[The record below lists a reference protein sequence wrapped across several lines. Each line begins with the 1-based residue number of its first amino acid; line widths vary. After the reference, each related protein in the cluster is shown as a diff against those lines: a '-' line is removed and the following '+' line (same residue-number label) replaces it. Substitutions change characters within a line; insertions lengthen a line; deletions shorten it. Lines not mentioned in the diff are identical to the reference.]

1 MMRKSLS
8 SFLLACAFALPGAV
22 FVPAVADD
30 SSVSAEER
38 ALEQTLSEHEPI
50 AEGRVEIS
58 SGHVD
63 MGPKYVD
70 GTWTLMF
77 HDDHAETPVWR
88 RAEDVVLKGDDT
100 SLLPKPDDERY
111 SFVKA
116 DAGDDVYVIPQTELA
131 GVVWPGWNTQDPEV
145 VSRLGQGVTLTL
157 EKVEGPGQFTL
168 YLENGNFSAPQ
179 VLWSSDRPEPQDI
192 WVEPNTHTHANWVF
206 TEPGAY
212 FLTVRA
218 HAELADGTVESDT
231 QRLQFAVGSQTTA
244 EQVFEAAAARG
255 EVGASASADESA
267 TAESG
272 ENSAD
277 EPAAQDSF
285 SAALPWVLGGLL
297 LLLVLAGSVFMV
309 GRRRGASAQ
318 EQARELLK

>member
-8 SFLLACAFALPGAV
+8 SFLLACAFALPGTV

-179 VLWSSDRPEPQDI
+179 VLWSSDRSEPQDI

-212 FLTVRA
+212 FLTVTA

-231 QRLQFAVGSQTTA
+231 QRLQFAVGSQTTS